1 MSTERRICWP
11 SFDCTCL
18 EGGCGY
24 CNMSPFRKVSTIE
37 RAVNA
42 GKGNPTNRGNGSPGD
57 LQRSLE
63 YGKRHSFNNA
73 ETREKS

>member
-1 MSTERRICWP
+1 
-11 SFDCTCL
+11 
-18 EGGCGY
+18 
-24 CNMSPFRKVSTIE
+24 MSPFRKVSTIE